1 MLLRQQIEHWMTRDA
16 LPLWLARGFDQSS
29 GTFREALNFDGS
41 DANVA
46 FRRTRVSCRQIYV
59 YAHAATRGWHEGL
72 PAAEQSARWLVAH
85 AWRADGKGFVRRV
98 APDNSVLDATIDL
111 YDNAFAVFAF
121 AWLARATGS
130 AWARGWAVKTLDAI
144 RAHWRHPGGEGFWHD
159 EHGQLPRQ
167 QNPHMHLMEACLA
180 GYTACSEGVF
190 LETAHSLAVLFETR
204 FFNGATLAEFFDDN
218 WQRLPDGPQGRGISP
233 SGRHIEPGHMLEWA
247 WILGE
252 YARTSGIRQHTNIA
266 TLIDW
271 ATQHGVD
278 PTTGVTYN
286 AVRDDGTPLD
296 RGSRTW
302 PNTER
307 LKAIVAAHC
316 TLQRDFASTRAAA
329 SQTVAVLMNRYLAT
343 PLRGGWIDH
352 FREDGSIASAN
363 MPASTFY
370 HVYLAL
376 AEALDAD
383 GLID

>member
-1 MLLRQQIEHWMTRDA
+1 MLQRQQIEQWMTQDA
-16 LPLWLARGFDQSS
+16 LPLWLECGFDKSS

-41 DANVA
+41 DANIA

-59 YAHAATRGWHEGL
+59 YSHAAVRGWQDGL
-72 PAAEQSARWLVAH
+72 PAAEHSARWLVAH
-85 AWRADGKGFVRRV
+85 AWRADDKGFVRRL

-130 AWARGWAVKTLDAI
+130 TWARVWAAKTLDAI
-144 RAHWRHPGGEGFWHD
+144 RSHWRHPGGEGFWHD
-159 EHGQLPRQ
+159 EQGQMPRQ

-180 GYTACSEGVF
+180 GHVACGDRIY
-190 LETAHSLAVLFETR
+190 LDTAHELSNLFATR
-204 FFNGATLAEFFDDN
+204 LFDGTTLAEFFDDG
-218 WQRLPDGPQGRGISP
+218 WQRMPDGAIY

-247 WILGE
+247 WILAE
-252 YARTSGIRQHTNIA
+252 YARASGIRQDDTVGK
-266 TLIDW
+266 LIGW
-271 ATQHGVD
+271 ATRHGVD
-278 PTTGVTYN
+278 PTTGITYN

-307 LKAIVAAHC
+307 LKAIVAAHG
-316 TLQRDFASTRAAA
+316 TLKHDPANTRAAA
-329 SQTVAVLMNRYLAT
+329 AQTIAVLMNRYLAT

-352 FREDGSIASAN
+352 FREDGSIAAAN

-376 AEALDAD
+376 AEALAAD
-383 GLID
+383 GLIN